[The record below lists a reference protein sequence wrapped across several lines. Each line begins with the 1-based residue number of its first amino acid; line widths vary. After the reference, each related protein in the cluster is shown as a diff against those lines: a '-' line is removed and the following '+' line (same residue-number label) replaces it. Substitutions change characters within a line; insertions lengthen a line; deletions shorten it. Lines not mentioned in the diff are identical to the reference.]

1 MTPTPDKRTAP
12 LAAPTEAH
20 LDVANVEPHDVAP
33 DDNAPP
39 EAAAAT
45 DADVARRD
53 ERFAEGVRT
62 LRVGGASLRLEER
75 LLMVIGG
82 IIAPLGIIVVLLGW
96 WGASNTPYVFEQ
108 VPYLISGGVLGLS
121 LVFLGAFF
129 YFTHWVTQLVK
140 EHRTQSVAM
149 LEAIQRL
156 HDEVA
161 SQRDV
166 TAVGVNGSGPDA
178 VVLVATKQGSMA
190 HRQDCAAVAGKPDLR
205 RVDEADGLAPC
216 KLCEPY
222 EPSPNGRSAPLED
235 GQGQGR
241 NDAAAGCP

>member
-1 MTPTPDKRTAP
+1 MTPTPKKRTTP

-20 LDVANVEPHDVAP
+20 LDVTDIEPHDVAP
-33 DDNAPP
+33 DDIAPP
-39 EAAAAT
+39 TAAAAT
-45 DADVARRD
+45 AADIARRD
-53 ERFAEGVRT
+53 QRFADGVRT
-62 LRVGGASLRLEER
+62 LRVGGASFRLEER

-140 EHRTQSVAM
+140 EHRTQSTAM

-156 HDEVA
+156 HDELA
-161 SQRDV
+161 GQRDGV
-166 TAVGVNGSGPDA
+166 AVGVNGSDNDA

-190 HRQDCAAVAGKPDLR
+190 HRHDCAVVAGKRDLR
-205 RVDEADGLAPC
+205 RVSAADGLSSC

-222 EPSPNGRSAPLED
+222 
-235 GQGQGR
+235 
-241 NDAAAGCP
+241 

>member
-12 LAAPTEAH
+12 LAAPAETH
-20 LDVANVEPHDVAP
+20 LEVADIEPHDVAP
-33 DDNAPP
+33 DDIAPSSV
-39 EAAAAT
+39 AAAT
-45 DADVARRD
+45 ETEVARRD

-62 LRVGGASLRLEER
+62 LRVGGATFRLEER

-108 VPYLISGGVLGLS
+108 VPYLISGGVFGLC

-140 EHRTQSVAM
+140 EHRVQSVAM

-161 SQRDV
+161 SQRDGV
-166 TAVGVNGSGPDA
+166 AVGVNGSEGDA
-178 VVLVATKQGSMA
+178 IVLVATKQGSMA
-190 HRQDCAAVAGKPDLR
+190 HRHDCVVVAGKRDLR
-205 RVDEADGLAPC
+205 RVTAADGLDPC

-222 EPSPNGRSAPLED
+222 
-235 GQGQGR
+235 
-241 NDAAAGCP
+241 

>member
-12 LAAPTEAH
+12 LAAPAAAH
-20 LDVANVEPHDVAP
+20 LDVTDIEPHDVAP
-33 DDNAPP
+33 DDIAPP
-39 EAAAAT
+39 AVAVASDAEA
-45 DADVARRD
+45 ARRD

-75 LLMVIGG
+75 LLMIVGG
-82 IIAPLGIIVVLLGW
+82 VVAPLGIIVVLLGW
-96 WGASNTPYVFEQ
+96 YGASQTPYVFEQ

-140 EHRTQSVAM
+140 EHRVQSVAM

-156 HDEVA
+156 QDEVVR
-161 SQRDV
+161 QGNGV
-166 TAVGVNGSGPDA
+166 MVGVNGSEGDA

-190 HRQDCAAVAGKPDLR
+190 HRVDCTVVAGKRDLR
-205 RVDEADGLAPC
+205 QVTETDGLTPC

-222 EPSPNGRSAPLED
+222 
-235 GQGQGR
+235 
-241 NDAAAGCP
+241 

>member
-1 MTPTPDKRTAP
+1 MTDI
-12 LAAPTEAH
+12 
-20 LDVANVEPHDVAP
+20 EPHDVAP
-33 DDNAPP
+33 EDIAPP
-39 EAAAAT
+39 AVAITSDAEA
-45 DADVARRD
+45 ARRD

-75 LLMVIGG
+75 LLMVLGG

-140 EHRTQSVAM
+140 EHRVQSVAL

-156 HDEVA
+156 QDQVA
-161 SQRDV
+161 RQGDGI
-166 TAVGVNGSGPDA
+166 TVGINGSDGDA
-178 VVLVATKQGSMA
+178 IVLVATAQGSMA
-190 HRQDCAAVAGKPDLR
+190 HRPGCTVVAGKRDLR
-205 RVDEADGLAPC
+205 QVAESDGLTPC

-222 EPSPNGRSAPLED
+222 
-235 GQGQGR
+235 
-241 NDAAAGCP
+241 